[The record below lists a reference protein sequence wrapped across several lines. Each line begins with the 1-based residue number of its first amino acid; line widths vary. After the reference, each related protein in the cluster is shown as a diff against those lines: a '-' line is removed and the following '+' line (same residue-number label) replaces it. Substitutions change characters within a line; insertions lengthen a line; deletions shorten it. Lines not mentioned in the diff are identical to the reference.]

1 METGITTCAS
11 IQAASGVPN
20 IDDGNQIMWQLLE
33 EDIVETPDLTPRAG
47 KISVMNKPGL
57 GFILNEDA
65 VNRAAEAYN
74 KKKGL

>member
-1 METGITTCAS
+1 
-11 IQAASGVPN
+11 
-20 IDDGNQIMWQLLE
+20 MWQLLE